1 VTFCLGEI
9 MSFSVLAATF
19 ANNILPIILLSGA
32 GFALG
37 KLLHIDP
44 RSLGRVVFYVFS
56 PVLIFDLLVEN
67 QLELTEAAIVIAYV
81 LCIILLI
88 GAVTFV
94 LGTLFRLER
103 PALVA
108 ILITTMFANT
118 GNYGLPL
125 VSFAFG
131 EEALSYA
138 SIYFITTTVLFY
150 TFGVF
155 LASLGH
161 MSFRD
166 ALLGL
171 FRIPLLYAV
180 ILAIFINILNV
191 EIPVPVLRAVEL
203 AAGGTIPL
211 MLVLLGVQLTQVEIS
226 GNQRAL
232 QLSVSLRLIAAPLI
246 ALLFAALFGLQGF
259 SRQASVTQASM
270 PSIVSST
277 VLATE
282 YNLDARLVTAA
293 VFISTLL
300 SPFTLTPL
308 LVFLGR

>member
-1 VTFCLGEI
+1 
-9 MSFSVLAATF
+9 MSFPVLASTF

-44 RSLGRVVFYVFS
+44 RSLGRVVFYIFS
-56 PVLIFDLLVEN
+56 PVLLFDLLIQN
-67 QLELTEAAIVIAYV
+67 RLKIGEAAIVIAFA
-81 LCIILLI
+81 LCFILMIGALTFLI
-88 GAVTFV
+88 GYF
-94 LGTLFRLER
+94 LKLER
-103 PALVA
+103 HALVA

-131 EEALSYA
+131 EQALSYA
-138 SIYFITTTVLFY
+138 GIYFATTTLLFY
-150 TFGVF
+150 TLGVF

-161 MSFRD
+161 MTFKE
-166 ALLGL
+166 AILGL
-171 FRIPLLYAV
+171 FRIPPLYAV
-180 ILAIFINILNV
+180 LIAVLINIWNI
-191 EIPVPVLRAVEL
+191 EIPVPVARAVEL

-211 MLVLLGVQLTQVEIS
+211 MLILLGVQLTQVEFS

-232 QLSVSLRLIAAPLI
+232 QLSVSLRLVIAPLA
-246 ALLFAALFGLQGF
+246 ALLFAGLFGLQGF
-259 SRQASVTQASM
+259 SRQASVTEASM
-270 PSIVSST
+270 PSMVSAT

-282 YNLDARLVTAA
+282 YNLDAKLVTAV

>member
-1 VTFCLGEI
+1 
-9 MSFSVLAATF
+9 MSFSVLASTF

-37 KLLHIDP
+37 KLLQIDP
-44 RSLGRVVFYVFS
+44 RSLGRVVFYIFS
-56 PVLIFDLLVEN
+56 PVLIFDLLLQN
-67 QLELTEAAIVIAYV
+67 RLKISEAAITIAFA
-81 LCIILLI
+81 LCFILTI
-88 GAVTFV
+88 GALTFLV
-94 LGTLFRLER
+94 GYFLKLER

-131 EEALSYA
+131 EQALSYA
-138 SIYFITTTVLFY
+138 GIYFVTTTILFY
-150 TFGVF
+150 TLGVF

-161 MSFRD
+161 MTFQE
-166 ALLGL
+166 AIVGL
-171 FRIPLLYAV
+171 FKIPTIYAV
-180 ILAIFINILNV
+180 ILAILINILNIQ
-191 EIPVPVLRAVEL
+191 IPTPVTRAVEL

-211 MLVLLGVQLTQVEIS
+211 MLILLGVQLTHVEFAR
-226 GNQRAL
+226 NQRAL
-232 QLSVSLRLIAAPLI
+232 QLSVALRLIVAPFL
-246 ALLFAALFGLQGF
+246 ALLFAAAFGLQGF
-259 SRQASVTQASM
+259 PHQASVTQASM
-270 PSIVSST
+270 PSMVSAT
-277 VLATE
+277 VLAAE
-282 YNLDARLVTAA
+282 YNLDSKLVTAV

>member
-1 VTFCLGEI
+1 
-9 MSFSVLAATF
+9 MSFPVLAATF

-32 GFALG
+32 GFVLG

-56 PVLIFDLLVEN
+56 PILLFDLLIQN
-67 QLELTEAAIVIAYV
+67 QLQISEATIVIAFA
-81 LCIILLI
+81 LCFILTIGGFTWLI
-88 GAVTFV
+88 GS
-94 LGTLFRLER
+94 LLHLER

-131 EEALSYA
+131 EQALSYA
-138 SIYFITTTVLFY
+138 GIYFATTTLLFY
-150 TFGVF
+150 TLGVF

-161 MSFRD
+161 MTFRE
-166 ALLGL
+166 AALGL
-171 FRIPLLYAV
+171 FRIPTMYAV
-180 ILAIFINILNV
+180 LLAILMNV
-191 EIPVPVLRAVEL
+191 WDIGMPVPVARAVEL

-211 MLVLLGVQLTQVEIS
+211 MLILLGVQLTQVEFS

-232 QLSVSLRLIAAPLI
+232 QVSVALRLVIAPLA
-246 ALLFAALFGLQGF
+246 ALLFASLFGLQGF

-270 PSIVSST
+270 PSMVSAT
-277 VLATE
+277 VLAAE
-282 YNLDARLVTAA
+282 YNLDSKLVTAV